1 MFRNERDKQEDQ
13 EKMNSTKIGKGMA
26 AVLLLFSFLWCL
38 AGCDLTGFSSL
49 LGKRLIKKRC
59 SACHTTKRI
68 YKSRRSMEEWQQI
81 IGRMIRHGAE
91 LSKEERTQILDYIKK
106 ELTSK

>member
-1 MFRNERDKQEDQ
+1 
-13 EKMNSTKIGKGMA
+13 
-26 AVLLLFSFLWCL
+26 
-38 AGCDLTGFSSL
+38 
-49 LGKRLIKKRC
+49 
-59 SACHTTKRI
+59 
-68 YKSRRSMEEWQQI
+68 MEEWQQI